1 MKALKNAKASG
12 GNRNYFKPGEYLC
25 QIEGVKFDVKRKGG
39 VGYFAAQLKIIT
51 SKPDDPGSLAM
62 AVGKTVDF
70 YCGSDN
76 DWYLGNIKQFLEA
89 ILGFTQDEFDAME
102 DKDFAETLEALF
114 GEGQWWAATS
124 CGWSID
130 PTYGQFS
137 KQWDSFAE
145 RRTKR
150 LVQLGGVPLED
161 IAIADD
167 HPSLPGNH
175 TETIWRT
182 LGWFGAQTEYGRRI
196 LGVEEELAAA

>member
-1 MKALKNAKASG
+1 MSIAKFLDMKALKNAKASG

-51 SKPDDPGSLAM
+51 SKPDDPASLAM

-114 GEGQWWAATS
+114 GEGQGAA
-124 CGWSID
+124 
-130 PTYGQFS
+130 GQYVYVMCRAGVTKTGPRAGQPNAIPNFLHP
-137 KQWDSFAE
+137 KPEHYAE
-145 RRTKR
+145 AG
-150 LVQLGGVPLED
+150 L
-161 IAIADD
+161 
-167 HPSLPGNH
+167 S
-175 TETIWRT
+175 
-182 LGWFGAQTEYGRRI
+182 
-196 LGVEEELAAA
+196 AAA